1 MIRFVKYQNKSE
13 GRPASGKWYAR
24 AVIDEN
30 VSLSGLAKHMAAHNT
45 PFSQGAIHGVLKDMV
60 ACIKEL
66 ILEGKAVKIDDLC
79 IFRAALSCKGAE
91 TLKDFSVAGNVTA
104 VRLQSRA
111 TGELMRSRLALEAS
125 LREADEYQ
133 RAKENGVAETAAEEG
148 AESVVTGE

>member
-1 MIRFVKYQNKSE
+1 MIRFQKFQNKSV
-13 GRPASGKWYAR
+13 GRPTSGKWYAR

-66 ILEGKAVKIDDLC
+66 ILQGKAVKIDDLC
-79 IFRAALSCKGAE
+79 IFRAALTCKGAAS
-91 TLKDFSVAGNVTA
+91 LKEFSVASNVTA

-111 TGELMRSRLALEAS
+111 TGELMRSKLALEAS

-133 RAKENGVAETAAEEG
+133 RAKENGVAETAAEED
-148 AESVVTGE
+148 AERVVTGE

>member
-91 TLKDFSVAGNVTA
+91 ALKDFS
-104 VRLQSRA
+104 
-111 TGELMRSRLALEAS
+111 
-125 LREADEYQ
+125 
-133 RAKENGVAETAAEEG
+133 VAETAAEEG
-148 AESVVTGE
+148 AESVVMGE

>member
-1 MIRFVKYQNKSE
+1 MIRYVKFKNKSV
-13 GRPASGKWYAR
+13 GRPTSGKWYAR

-30 VSLSGLAKHMAAHNT
+30 VSLDGLAKHMAQHNT

-66 ILEGKAVKIDDLC
+66 ILQGKAVKIDDLC
-79 IFRAALSCKGAE
+79 IFRAALTCKGAA
-91 TLKDFSVAGNVTA
+91 TLQEFSVAGNVTA

-111 TGELMRSRLALEAS
+111 TGELMRSKLALEAS
-125 LREADEYQ
+125 LREADEYL
-133 RAKENGVAETAAEEG
+133 RNAENGVAETAAEEG